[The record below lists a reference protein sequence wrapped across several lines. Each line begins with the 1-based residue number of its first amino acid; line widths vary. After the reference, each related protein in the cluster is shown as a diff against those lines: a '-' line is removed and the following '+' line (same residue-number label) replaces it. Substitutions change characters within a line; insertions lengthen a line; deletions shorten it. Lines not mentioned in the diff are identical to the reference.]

1 MAKAAKFRLVEL
13 FCFQTPFPFFAN
25 HWNMAMAMLLTS
37 QGDAMVGASPP
48 HGWDGNSENKKIKT
62 GQRSKGNNNEE
73 NKKIKMGQH
82 FKVDRGR
89 GQLSVSKYRM

>member
-1 MAKAAKFRLVEL
+1 
-13 FCFQTPFPFFAN
+13 
-25 HWNMAMAMLLTS
+25 MAMLLTS

-62 GQRSKGNNNEE
+62 GQRSKGNKNEE

-82 FKVDRGR
+82 AKGDHKSRSAGDMSVRFGSGR
-89 GQLSVSKYRM
+89 IRSFLVKG